1 MGIRATS
8 GGWEAGQGAFVLFFF
23 LNGLIFFFLLN
34 KHEYIYV
41 CVCIYIY
48 FFFYKTF
55 VEWGGGLFASHHHSS
70 SKF

>member
-41 CVCIYIY
+41 CVYIYI
-48 FFFYKTF
+48 
-55 VEWGGGLFASHHHSS
+55 LFLL
-70 SKF
+70 